1 MRISDWSS
9 DVCSSDLED
18 RMTLPPG
25 GAEERGKGGLDAV
38 MAHAG
43 DEGDATGRVVRVEP
57 VQEAAK
63 RIGIKARSAF
73 DADRIGEA
81 AGEFDMSRAGETG
94 AVADPEEM
102 RRRSVIAAGVF
113 VPADERLLAGQ
124 EQRPMA
130 ACNGPAFATAGGVG
144 I

>member
-1 MRISDWSS
+1 
-9 DVCSSDLED
+9 
-18 RMTLPPG
+18 
-25 GAEERGKGGLDAV
+25 

-113 VPADERLLAGQ
+113 VPADERLLDGQ
-124 EQRPMA
+124 EQRLMA
-130 ACNGPAFATAGGVG
+130 RVKGRAFRSGEVFKMRKRRRGLVRARGAEGKRGSVRGDCGG
-144 I
+144 

>member
-1 MRISDWSS
+1 
-9 DVCSSDLED
+9 
-18 RMTLPPG
+18 
-25 GAEERGKGGLDAV
+25 

-57 VQEAAK
+57 GQGAAK

-73 DADRIGEA
+73 DADRMGEA

-113 VPADERLLAGQ
+113 VPADERLLEGQ
-124 EQRPMA
+124 EQRLMA
-130 ACNGPAFATAGGVG
+130 RVKGRAFRSGEVFQMRKRRRGLAVG
-144 I
+144 AENALRLRHSCCL

>member
-1 MRISDWSS
+1 MHRIAGP
-9 DVCSSDLED
+9 ED

-94 AVADPEEM
+94 AVADRSEEHTSELQSLM
-102 RRRSVIAAGVF
+102 RS
-113 VPADERLLAGQ
+113 
-124 EQRPMA
+124 
-130 ACNGPAFATAGGVG
+130 
-144 I
+144 

>member
-1 MRISDWSS
+1 
-9 DVCSSDLED
+9 
-18 RMTLPPG
+18 
-25 GAEERGKGGLDAV
+25 

-113 VPADERLLAGQ
+113 VPADERLLEGQ
-124 EQRPMA
+124 EQRLMA
-130 ACNGPAFATAGGVG
+130 RVKGRAFRSGEVFQMLKRRRGLAVAQAQALRIRRGGEWKGVG
-144 I
+144 

>member
-1 MRISDWSS
+1 
-9 DVCSSDLED
+9 
-18 RMTLPPG
+18 MTPPPG
-25 GAEERGKGGLDAV
+25 GGEEGGKGGLDAV

-94 AVADPEEM
+94 AVADPAEL
-102 RRRSVIAAGVF
+102 RRRSVIAAGVV
-113 VPADERLLAGQ
+113 VPAEASLLEGPESRLMTRVTGRSIISGEVFSLPKG
-124 EQRPMA
+124 R
-130 ACNGPAFATAGGVG
+130 TAGGRDG
-144 I
+144 QGGAQ